1 MIRLQLSVYI
11 CAFVG
16 HHLCT
21 HACMDVVIAAYD
33 VLKSFCGL
41 GGGGV
46 SACVHISVYLNC
58 VSGHV
63 SE

>member
-41 GGGGV
+41 GGG
-46 SACVHISVYLNC
+46 
-58 VSGHV
+58 
-63 SE
+63 